1 MSGWDAQAYDE
12 RFGYVTEY
20 GTDLVAVLDPQPGEW
35 VLDLGCGTGHLTARI
50 AEAGAHAEG
59 LDADPAMIDRAR
71 HEHHGIA
78 FRLAD
83 ARTFTVAA
91 PFDAV
96 FSNAALHWVAPQD
109 QGAVLRQ
116 VRAALRPGGR
126 FVAEMGGA
134 GNVAHLVAAADR
146 ACDELRLAR
155 VAHPWSF
162 PTPQERGADLA
173 AAGFEVRSTQHFPR
187 PTPLADGDGAG
198 DWFRMFGRWLLDAV
212 PAERHDELLAAIDR
226 LAAPALRGADGRWTA
241 DYVRLRW
248 TAVAVGS

>member
-1 MSGWDAQAYDE
+1 VSGWDAKAYDE

-20 GTDLVAVLDPQPGEW
+20 GTDLVAVLDPQPDEW

-50 AEAGAHAEG
+50 AATGAHAEG
-59 LDADPAMIDRAR
+59 LDADPAMVARAR
-71 HEHHGIA
+71 HEHRGVA
-78 FRLAD
+78 FRLA
-83 ARTFTVAA
+83 AAQTFTVAA

-109 QGAVLRQ
+109 QEAVLRQ

-134 GNVAHLVAAADR
+134 GNVAHLLDAADR
-146 ACDELRLAR
+146 ACHELGLPR

-162 PTPQERGADLA
+162 PTPLERTGDLE
-173 AAGFEVRSTQHFPR
+173 AAGFEVRSMQHFPR
-187 PTPLADGDGAG
+187 PTPLTEGDGAG
-198 DWFRMFGRWLLDAV
+198 AWFRMFGRWLLAAV
-212 PAERHDELLAAIDR
+212 PEDQHDELLTAVDR
-226 LAAPALRGADGRWTA
+226 HAAPHLRGPDGRWTA

-248 TAVAVGS
+248 TAVAV